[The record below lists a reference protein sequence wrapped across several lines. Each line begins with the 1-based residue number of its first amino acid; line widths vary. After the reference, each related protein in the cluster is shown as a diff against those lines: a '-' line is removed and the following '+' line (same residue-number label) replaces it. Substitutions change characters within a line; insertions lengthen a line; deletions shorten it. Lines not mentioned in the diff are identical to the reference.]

1 MEPTPVAG
9 GVKKALPAY
18 GVKIEAGGLWE
29 GREPAVLEGGGEF
42 TSSEVGRG
50 LSERKLWKDKNL
62 RLQRCL
68 VFAENHLHLLSIY
81 NTRAC

>member
-1 MEPTPVAG
+1 MAG

-18 GVKIEAGGLWE
+18 GVRIEAGGLWE
-29 GREPAVLEGGGEF
+29 GRETAVLQGGGEF
-42 TSSEVGRG
+42 TSSEVEGGGG

-81 NTRAC
+81 NMRVC